1 MIDDVA
7 SELPTML
14 EFQIGFQIKSKGHL
28 ATPAD
33 RRNCS
38 QGSIWIGVPSAT
50 ARQISSISSFV
61 TAMQPSVQSRRRCAL
76 PSQPKPLGNPC
87 TMMSPPGS
95 TPRSFVIA
103 LPGLWP
109 QRVATE
115 GDSVLLQNLAM
126 VQQNQRAF
134 FLQDEHLVGAC
145 IGRESV
151 VGLADC
157 KQNCNYHE

>member
-1 MIDDVA
+1 MHHDVPA
-7 SELPTML
+7 RLDARFLGLRPIVHTRVGNM
-14 EFQIGFQIKSKGHL
+14 KGAIETTVL
-28 ATPAD
+28 VAAIED
-33 RRNCS
+33 
-38 QGSIWIGVPSAT
+38 I
-50 ARQISSISSFV
+50 ISF
-61 TAMQPSVQSRRRCAL
+61 
-76 PSQPKPLGNPC
+76 
-87 TMMSPPGS
+87 
-95 TPRSFVIA
+95 RSFVIA